1 MKITNAIN
9 NIPAIQS
16 GGSVTFNLPVGIRY
30 HGFNL
35 FLSSAGVR
43 TAVTAANLTRVR
55 VTIDTVTLID
65 WDYASL
71 FLYAQSRGI
80 PLSVGQIP
88 VYFTDPLLVGL
99 RNAYA
104 GSIDTKQGITNVQV
118 YILIGAVTTP
128 TLTGELIFDFLQN
141 TKPVWTN
148 GVKSIQASNTPL
160 MKTAQVENIPLING
174 YQIADISNNYP
185 LDTLIM
191 YNGADAFIT
200 YIRLQLNGLVIF
212 EGSPQDIAR
221 DFLAY
226 GIQNPVGSIVLPF
239 TYDRFSP
246 NSAAAFTT
254 ISITVNSTT
263 AFAMGLAIVTQLPS
277 IT

>member
-43 TAVTAANLTRVR
+43 TAITATNLVRVR

-65 WDYASL
+65 WDWTSIY
-71 FLYAQSRGI
+71 LYATSRSI
-80 PLSVGQIP
+80 PLSIGQIP
-88 VYFTDPLLVGL
+88 IFFTDPLLVGL

-141 TKPVWTN
+141 TKPVWN
-148 GVKSIQASNTPL
+148 AGVKTVVASNTPL
-160 MKTAQVENIPLING
+160 MKTAQVENIPLVNG
-174 YQIADISNNYP
+174 YQISDISNNYP
-185 LDTLIM
+185 LDTLIL

-200 YIRLQLNGLVIF
+200 YLRLALNGLVIF
-212 EGSPQDIAR
+212 EGAPQDIAR
-221 DFLAY
+221 DFITY
-226 GIQNPVGSIVLPF
+226 GIINPVGSIVLPF

-254 ISITVNSTT
+254 IAITVNSNT
-263 AFAMGLAIVTQLPS
+263 AFAMGVAVVTQLPS